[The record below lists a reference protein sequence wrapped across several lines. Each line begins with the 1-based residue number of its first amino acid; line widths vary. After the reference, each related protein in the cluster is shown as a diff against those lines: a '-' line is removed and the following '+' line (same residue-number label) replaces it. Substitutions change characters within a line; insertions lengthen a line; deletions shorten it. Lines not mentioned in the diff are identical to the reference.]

1 MGIFSKQPDES
12 FESYCHRLAQMKY
25 SQQLTWQEIACIV
38 ADETGIEKPES
49 YYRKKEA
56 YYKKKTSDC
65 CIDDNDSIELE
76 EDELESIIKIQK
88 AKSQLSD
95 ERVQVNALIRR
106 LSREDNIKDIAKDAA
121 AKMSEKLPLLNQEE
135 DKYYKLTNS
144 LYDKYDKQGL
154 LLISDWHYGINID
167 NFYNVFNPDVCKDR
181 VNKLKAKVIQN
192 CILNDIETLNIA
204 NLGDMVAGRIH
215 LPLRINSRIDVITQ
229 IMEVSEILA
238 EFIYE
243 LSKNFTI
250 NYFSVNDN
258 HSRIEPNKND
268 SIDLESLYRIT
279 DWYLRSRLEDCT
291 KINFYNN
298 EFGDDIATTDIFGYN
313 IGFVHGHKDSQTTIL
328 TKLNN
333 FTKIHFDLVCSAHL
347 HHFSSD
353 EDCDT
358 ILIANGSLMG
368 TDDYAF
374 NKRLTSVP
382 SQTLII
388 VSEENLTEA
397 IYRIIL

>member
-1 MGIFSKQPDES
+1 MGIFSKQANES

-25 SQQLTWQEIACIV
+25 SQQLTWQEIASIV
-38 ADETGIEKPES
+38 ADETGIEKPEG

-56 YYKKKTSDC
+56 YYKKKTGEY
-65 CIDDNDSIELE
+65 IVDDECPVVLADE
-76 EDELESIIKIQK
+76 ELESIIKIQK
-88 AKSQLSD
+88 AKAQLSD

-106 LSREDNIKDIAKDAA
+106 LSREDNIKDIAKEAA
-121 AKMSEKLPLLNQEE
+121 FIMSEKLPLLSQKENIET
-135 DKYYKLTNS
+135 TNI
-144 LYDKYDKQGL
+144 YNINDRQGL
-154 LLISDWHYGINID
+154 LLISDWHYGVSVD
-167 NFYNVFNPDVCKDR
+167 NFYNVFNPEVCKYR
-181 VNKLKAKVIQN
+181 VNKLKEKVTQD
-192 CILNDIETLNIA
+192 CILNGVEVLNIA
-204 NLGDMVAGRIH
+204 NLGDMIAGRIH
-215 LPLRINSRIDVITQ
+215 LPLRINSRVDVITQ

-279 DWYLRSRLEDCT
+279 DWYLRSRLENCANIRFHD
-291 KINFYNN
+291 N
-298 EFGDDIATTDIFGYN
+298 EFGDDIATTNIFDYN
-313 IGFVHGHKDSQTTIL
+313 IGFVHGHKDSQSTIL

-333 FTKIHFDLVCSAHL
+333 FTKIHFDLVCSAHM

-358 ILIANGSLMG
+358 FMIANGGLMG

-388 VSEENLTEA
+388 ISEENITEA
-397 IYRIIL
+397 IYRITL